1 MKYFPKLFHKAIEIV
16 SKMMYNGFTNRKDI
30 YMTIYE
36 QFLTKKHKTRPVYDF
51 RELVYSS
58 ERDFPALPAFVLR
71 ERKVTYTDLANEYR
85 GLCTEFF
92 RLGYEGKRIA
102 VAGANSYNWIL
113 CYLAAAT
120 VGVVVPIDKELG
132 SEDIEEF
139 LKASEAEAI
148 FADSTI
154 LARLNTDIQK
164 YTIAESKQVKQAHTH
179 ASALVESGKAAYLAG
194 DKRIDLFEINREEMS
209 ILIFTSGT
217 TGNSKGVML
226 SQKNI
231 CANINQTAKMVK
243 VDPDLHSLSV
253 LPLHHTYE
261 TTLGH
266 LLLLSGGS
274 CISYADGLRQVSKN
288 ISEYQPSVLIV
299 VPLLLDFILNRVEAN
314 MRKSLPKAFLLPE
327 GASVLELLNN
337 LPALLRFV
345 VKRKVKK
352 TLGGR
357 LRLLIVGAA
366 PIKPEVIETF
376 CMLGITTYQ
385 GYGLTETSPLIAGNN
400 DFFMNPAA
408 VGLPIHDVEIKIE
421 NPNEE
426 GVGEIITRGDNVMLG
441 YFNDEAATA
450 EAMRGGYFHT
460 GDLGYFDKDGFL
472 YVTGRCK
479 NVIVAQNGKN
489 IYPEELESRLNEEL
503 FIEESLVLGVANTKG
518 GTAIKAK
525 IYPCIEKIKELYD
538 RLPTEEEIRAEIARV
553 VTRINEKLPAYKKIL
568 ITEIVTEPFEK
579 TTTKKIKRFGAN
591 MA

>member
-1 MKYFPKLFHKAIEIV
+1 
-16 SKMMYNGFTNRKDI
+16 MYNGFTNRKDI
-30 YMTIYE
+30 IMTIYE
-36 QFLTKKHKTRPVYDF
+36 QFLTKRHQTRPVYDF
-51 RELVYSS
+51 RELVYKS
-58 ERDFPALPAFVLR
+58 EKDFATLPAFILR
-71 ERKVTYTDLANEYR
+71 ERTVTYTDFARDYR
-85 GLCTEFF
+85 ALCTKFF
-92 RLGYEGKRIA
+92 ELGYEGKRIA
-102 VAGANSYNWIL
+102 ISGANSYNWII

-120 VGVVVPIDKELG
+120 VGVAVPIDKELMH
-132 SEDIEEF
+132 EDIEEF
-139 LKASEAEAI
+139 LRAADCVAV

-154 LARLNTDIQK
+154 LCKLETDIEK
-164 YTIAESKQVKQAHTH
+164 YTIAESKQVKLEYTRVSSLIEEGY
-179 ASALVESGKAAYLAG
+179 ASYLAG
-194 DKRIDLFEINREEMS
+194 NKRIDSFEINREEMS

-217 TGNSKGVML
+217 TGSSKGVML
-226 SQKNI
+226 SQRNI
-231 CANINQTAKMVK
+231 CANINQTSQMVK
-243 VDPDLHSLSV
+243 IDPTLHSLSV

-274 CISYADGLRQVSKN
+274 CISYADGLRQVAKN

-314 MRKSLPKAFLLPE
+314 MRKSLPKMFLLPE
-327 GASVLELLNN
+327 GASVLELLKH
-337 LPALLRFV
+337 LPAPLRFI

-352 TLGGR
+352 TLGGK

-385 GYGLTETSPLIAGNN
+385 GYGLTETAPLIAGNN

-441 YFNDEAATA
+441 YFNDESATA

-460 GDLGYFDKDGFL
+460 GDLGYFDADGFL

-489 IYPEELESRLNEEL
+489 IYPEELEARLNEEL

-538 RLPTEEEIRAEIARV
+538 RLPTEEEIRAEIAKVIERV
-553 VTRINEKLPAYKKIL
+553 NEKLPAYKKIVV
-568 ITEIVTEPFEK
+568 TEIVWEAFEK